1 MAHDSWSSR
10 GGYLNH
16 QDPSADWEVGNNLK
30 RKQKDRSKAER
41 MSKPETATKRAKNTW
56 NDTISNGPE
65 ALKVRYEPTHD
76 TYYKQSKGS

>member
-1 MAHDSWSSR
+1 
-10 GGYLNH
+10 
-16 QDPSADWEVGNNLK
+16 
-30 RKQKDRSKAER
+30 